1 MLRPTRR
8 FSMLFAVLCVWGLA
22 SCANLLVP
30 GIVGTWQS
38 DANSANTIEFFPD
51 GTLRET
57 APLKTS
63 NGKYVLL
70 DGSRV
75 KMEIDGVLWGTNV
88 IVWKYAVDGN
98 KLTMATEGGVAMT
111 LTWTRVNK

>member
-8 FSMLFAVLCVWGLA
+8 VSLLLWVLCLTGLA

-57 APLKTS
+57 ALLKTS

-70 DGSRV
+70 DGNRV

-88 IVWKYAVDGN
+88 IVWKYVVDGN
-98 KLTMATEGGVAMT
+98 KLTMSTEGGVAMT
-111 LTWTRVNK
+111 LNWTRVNQ

>member
-1 MLRPTRR
+1 MSRPTRR
-8 FSMLFAVLCVWGLA
+8 MSLLFALLCATGLA

-30 GIVGTWQS
+30 GIVGTWRS
-38 DANSANTIEFFPD
+38 DANSSTTIELFPD

-57 APLKTS
+57 ALLKTS

-70 DGSRV
+70 DGGRV
-75 KMEIDGVLWGTNV
+75 KTETDGVLWGTNV
-88 IVWKYAVDGN
+88 IVWKYTVDGN
-98 KLTMATEGGVAMT
+98 KLTMSTEGGVAMT